1 MEDALKSGFG
11 DCVSILC
18 TQPRRI
24 SAISVAERVAE
35 EMEETIGRQVGYSIR
50 MDSKRS
56 SETKLLYCT
65 TGVVLRRLQED
76 RDLEG
81 VTHVRFLMKI

>member
-1 MEDALKSGFG
+1 
-11 DCVSILC
+11 
-18 TQPRRI
+18 
-24 SAISVAERVAE
+24 
-35 EMEETIGRQVGYSIR
+35 